1 MIAIFGVAGVIA
13 VIGGAMYI
21 IITVGTLLFGKKLDA
36 GAYTHKVDPLRLPM
50 QAALSGHGGHGGG
63 FAAPGTFV
71 FALVFLVAFVLY
83 YFVNWKYLSTVWGL
97 S

>member
-1 MIAIFGVAGVIA
+1 MLAICGVSGVIA
-13 VIGGAMYI
+13 IVGGAMYI
-21 IITVGTLLFGKKLDA
+21 VITVGTLLFGKRLDV
-36 GAYTHKVDPLRLPM
+36 GSYTTTISPLRLPV
-50 QAALSGHGGHGGG
+50 QAALTGHGGHGGG

-71 FALVFLVAFVLY
+71 FAMVFLVAFVLY